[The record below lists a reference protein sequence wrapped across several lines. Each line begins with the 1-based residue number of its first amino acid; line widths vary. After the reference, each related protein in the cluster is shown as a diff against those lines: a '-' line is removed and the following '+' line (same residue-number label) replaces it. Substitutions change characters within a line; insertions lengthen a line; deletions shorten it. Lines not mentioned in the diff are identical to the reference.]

1 MKQKILLIGVTY
13 TRMNTIIVYYIT
25 KQELECGNTIS
36 PFVSVIFNTNQ
47 NDAIIIY
54 FTQSVRFYVLNDF
67 QTAKKINTTNNPKF
81 TDFVYSLNERNFS
94 VASSRSSN

>member
-54 FTQSVRFYVLNDF
+54 FTQIGMEKVALLRFERLPDG
-67 QTAKKINTTNNPKF
+67 KK
-81 TDFVYSLNERNFS
+81 D
-94 VASSRSSN
+94 